1 MDTDSYEIGLENF
14 DTETRRV
21 SDLDQ
26 ISFWNEEAKK
36 LSWFKQWTKTLEW
49 DIPFAKWF
57 IGGKINASY
66 NTLDVHQTSIAKK
79 PAILWEGENGATRT
93 ITYAALYH
101 DVCKFANVLKS
112 LGVKK
117 KR

>member
-36 LSWFKQWTKTLEW
+36 LFQKEFKDLE
-49 DIPFAKWF
+49 
-57 IGGKINASY
+57 IN
-66 NTLDVHQTSIAKK
+66 NT
-79 PAILWEGENGATRT
+79 N
-93 ITYAALYH
+93 
-101 DVCKFANVLKS
+101 
-112 LGVKK
+112 
-117 KR
+117 